1 MGPSP
6 KAPFDVDGET
16 ARAML
21 AASGN
26 PNKRP
31 NSDVVR
37 PVASAIDLV
46 RGSRGCWTIDFGLM
60 PMEEA
65 AQYEAPFE
73 YVKQVVKPARETRR
87 DDYRGCWWQYAR
99 PRPEMREA
107 LKDLPRFIATPGV
120 SKHRVFVWMSPEI
133 LCNQGTLVFARSDD
147 CFFGILHSRIHE
159 VWARAQGTQLREE
172 ESGARYTPTTSFE
185 TFPFPRP
192 SPAQETVIAEA
203 ARELVAKRDEWLAG
217 QDSKPRH
224 LTRLYN
230 ERPTW
235 LDLAHQKLDAAV
247 FAAYGWD
254 PALPDAEI
262 LEKLLALNQE
272 RAGIAVAKHE

>member
-1 MGPSP
+1 MRS
-6 KAPFDVDGET
+6 KNRRE
-16 ARAML
+16 
-21 AASGN
+21 SY
-26 PNKRP
+26 
-31 NSDVVR
+31 
-37 PVASAIDLV
+37 
-46 RGSRGCWTIDFGLM
+46 
-60 PMEEA
+60 
-65 AQYEAPFE
+65 AQ
-73 YVKQVVKPARETRR
+73 K
-87 DDYRGCWWQYAR
+87 WWQYAEAR
-99 PRPEMREA
+99 PGMRAA
-107 LKDLPRFIATPGV
+107 LKGLPRFIATPRV
-120 SKHRVFVWMSPEI
+120 SKHRLFVWMKQEV
-133 LCNQGTLVFARSDD
+133 LANDGTIVFARSDD
-147 CFFGILHSRIHE
+147 YFFGILHSRVHE

-172 ESGARYTPTTSFE
+172 KSGARYTPTTSFE
-185 TFPFPRP
+185 TFPFPKP
-192 SPAQETVIAEA
+192 TPAQEAAIADA

-217 QDSKPRH
+217 KDAKPRH